1 MAKIFVKQ
9 IKRGAV
15 TIDDV
20 PEKWRAQVEQMMA
33 EGN

>member
-9 IKRGAV
+9 IKRGAI
-15 TIDDV
+15 TIDEV
-20 PEKWRAQVEQMMA
+20 PEKWRAQVEQKIA

>member
-9 IKRGAV
+9 IKRGAI

-20 PEKWRAQVEQMMA
+20 PEKWRAWVEQMFA